1 MVPTSIGMTVPAAK
15 FCRAM
20 KALANLKGYS
30 VNSKYIGADQVKCG
44 LNDQHAELANAA
56 LDLKAEPPGTRK

>member
-1 MVPTSIGMTVPAAK
+1 MVPTTIGMPVPAAK

-30 VNSKYIGADQVKCG
+30 VNSKYIEADQIKYG
-44 LNDQHAELANAA
+44 LNSQPAELAKAA
-56 LDLKAEPPGTRK
+56 LDPKVAPPGTRK